1 MAKLRPLGDRV
12 LVLPMEKEEK
22 TKSGI
27 FLPES
32 AKVERQEGKVV
43 AVGTGKWVDGK
54 LVSMGVKDGDVVLYS
69 KYGGDEIKFGG
80 KDYKI
85 LKEED
90 ILGVIE

>member
-12 LVLPMEKEEK
+12 LVLPLEKEEK

-27 FLPES
+27 FLPDS
-32 AKVERQEGKVV
+32 AREERQEGKVV
-43 AVGTGKWVDGK
+43 AIGTGKWVDGK
-54 LVSMGVKDGDVVLYS
+54 QISLGVKEGDKVLFNKWAES
-69 KYGGDEIKFGG
+69 IKFEG
-80 KDYKI
+80 KEYKI